1 MKREDFNITDI
12 NTDKKT
18 TDNINVC
25 FTRIQEMIN
34 NYSNYSTEQDFI
46 VFTYDGYIEKDTVI
60 ETQFVI
66 DGQIPVYGINY
77 SNSLIGNVYLGE
89 FKTNKFTPAITAQV
103 FICQPMK
110 IYNI

>member
-18 TDNINVC
+18 TDNINIC

-34 NYSNYSTEQDFI
+34 NYSNYNTEQDFV
-46 VFTYDGYIEKDTVI
+46 VFIYDGYITKDEEI
-60 ETQFVI
+60 ENNFTI
-66 DGQIPVYGINY
+66 DGQVPVYGINY
-77 SNSLIGNVYLGE
+77 SNALTGNVYLGE
-89 FKTNKFTPAITAQV
+89 FKTNKFTPAVTGQV

-110 IYNI
+110 VYNI